1 MKIQLDA
8 CFGLL
13 IDAGFIGA
21 LRRKTCDEGGVRKS
35 GHRHKQ
41 RHFLDD
47 KVRNHKKLY
56 RKKNKKI
63 NKSLTGSLQ
72 KHLDWNLL
80 QQAAAHATFLMSA
93 YESIINQ
100 FKYDVHDVKTKD
112 QLM

>member
-1 MKIQLDA
+1 M
-8 CFGLL
+8 
-13 IDAGFIGA
+13 
-21 LRRKTCDEGGVRKS
+21 
-35 GHRHKQ
+35 
-41 RHFLDD
+41 
-47 KVRNHKKLY
+47 
-56 RKKNKKI
+56 